1 VVSDGIFSMDGDTAP
16 LTEMAALCQE
26 QHAWLAVDDAH
37 GIGVCGPGG
46 RGSVAAAGLGTSQVP
61 ILTGTLGK
69 AFGCFGAFI
78 GGSEALINHLV
89 NEARSYI
96 YTTAMPPALAA
107 SARAA
112 LRRVI
117 EDNWRREHLQAL
129 IRHFREGAAQRGL
142 SLMASDSPIQP
153 MLMGDSQATLE
164 LAARLQQQGFLVIAI
179 RPPTVP
185 KDTARLRITLTAL
198 HQTAQLDAL
207 LDAIALDV

>member
-1 VVSDGIFSMDGDTAP
+1 
-16 LTEMAALCQE
+16 MAALCREHQ
-26 QHAWLAVDDAH
+26 AWLAVDDAH

-46 RGSVAAAGLGTSQVP
+46 RGSVAAAGLDSEQVP

-78 GGSEALINHLV
+78 AGSEKLIDHLV

-117 EDNWRREHLQAL
+117 EDDWRREHLQ
-129 IRHFREGAAQRGL
+129 
-142 SLMASDSPIQP
+142 
-153 MLMGDSQATLE
+153 
-164 LAARLQQQGFLVIAI
+164 V
-179 RPPTVP
+179 
-185 KDTARLRITLTAL
+185 
-198 HQTAQLDAL
+198 
-207 LDAIALDV
+207 